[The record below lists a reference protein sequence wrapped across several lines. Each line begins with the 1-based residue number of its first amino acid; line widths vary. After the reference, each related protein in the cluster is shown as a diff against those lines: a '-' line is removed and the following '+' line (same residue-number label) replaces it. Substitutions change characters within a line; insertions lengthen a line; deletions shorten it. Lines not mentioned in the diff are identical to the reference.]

1 MSNDLRQRL
10 LAASRTHIPE
20 IINTSGNTDAVE
32 VSSRTLSSD
41 ETTHVAELLSDIPS
55 EYTQPS
61 QETSEESST
70 SNELSTSDL
79 MEMFSDMV
87 DGLTAQ
93 QSEPE
98 SQEEDVEEDEEEDE
112 DEEEFD
118 IETSE
123 PEPVPVVQEIWQ
135 PRRRRSRR
143 GDISVEATSR
153 FSGAVWYDKIKE
165 QDVTIVGVGG
175 IGSWT
180 SLLISRLGVKSL
192 TLYDD
197 DTVELGNISGQ
208 FYSSNDIDRFKV
220 DAIQGAINRYSV
232 YYATTSINQKF
243 ENDSIVSPVVISCL
257 DSMEARSV
265 VFNSW
270 KHAAL
275 SASDRSK
282 YLFIDGRLSAET
294 LQVFTVSGDDDS
306 SIKRYEESIFPDYE
320 ADAEVCSYKQT
331 SFMANMIASLI
342 TNVFVNYVASTIDG
356 GAARAVPF
364 KTEYLG
370 EMMWFTTEL

>member
-20 IINTSGNTDAVE
+20 VANTPDNTDAVE

-41 ETTHVAELLSDIPS
+41 ETAHVEEILSEIPS
-55 EYTQPS
+55 EYTE
-61 QETSEESST
+61 QENQEESSASSST
-70 SNELSTSDL
+70 QLSDFDL

-87 DGLTAQ
+87 DNLTAQ
-93 QSEPE
+93 SSEE
-98 SQEEDVEEDEEEDE
+98 SHQEDSEDE
-112 DEEEFD
+112 DEESDED
-118 IETSE
+118 DSETSE
-123 PEPVPVVQEIWQ
+123 PESVPVAQETPQ

-143 GDISVEATSR
+143 GDISAEATSR
-153 FSGAVWYDKIKE
+153 FSGAIWYDKIKE
-165 QDVTIVGVGG
+165 QDVTVVGVGG

-208 FYSSNDIDRFKV
+208 FYSSNDVDRFKV
-220 DAIQGAINRYSV
+220 DAIQAAINRYSV
-232 YYATTSINQKF
+232 YYNATSINQKF
-243 ENDSIVSPVVISCL
+243 ESNSMVSPVVISCL
-257 DSMEARSV
+257 DSMSARRT
-265 VFNSW
+265 VFNAWRCAVNNSED
-270 KHAAL
+270 K
-275 SASDRSK
+275 SK
-282 YLFIDGRLSAET
+282 FLFIDGRLSAET
-294 LQVFTVSGDDDS
+294 LQVFAVPGDDDS
-306 SIKRYEESIFPDYE
+306 AIKRYKESIFPDYE
-320 ADAEVCSYKQT
+320 ADTEVCSYKQT

>member
-20 IINTSGNTDAVE
+20 VANISDNTDAVE

-41 ETTHVAELLSDIPS
+41 ETAHVEEILSAIPS
-55 EYTQPS
+55 EYTA
-61 QETSEESST
+61 QENQEENSSSSST
-70 SNELSTSDL
+70 QLSDFDL

-98 SQEEDVEEDEEEDE
+98 AQEEEAEEDEEYDE
-112 DEEEFD
+112 NDS
-118 IETSE
+118 ETSE
-123 PEPVPVVQEIWQ
+123 PEPVPVAQEITQ

-143 GDISVEATSR
+143 GDISAEATSR
-153 FSGAVWYDKIKE
+153 FSGAIWYDKIKE
-165 QDVTIVGVGG
+165 QDVTVVGVGG

-208 FYSSNDIDRFKV
+208 FYSSNDVDRFKV
-220 DAIQGAINRYSV
+220 DAIQAAINRYSV
-232 YYATTSINQKF
+232 YYNVTSINQRF
-243 ENDSIVSPVVISCL
+243 ENNNSMVSPVVISCL
-257 DSMEARSV
+257 DSMSARRT
-265 VFNSW
+265 VFNAWRCAVNNSED
-270 KHAAL
+270 K
-275 SASDRSK
+275 SK
-282 YLFIDGRLSAET
+282 FLFIDGRLSAET
-294 LQVFTVSGDDDS
+294 LQVFAVPGDDDS
-306 SIKRYEESIFPDYE
+306 AIRRYKESIFPDYE
-320 ADAEVCSYKQT
+320 ADTEVCSYKQT

>member
-20 IINTSGNTDAVE
+20 VANTPDNTDAVE

-41 ETTHVAELLSDIPS
+41 ETAHVEEILSEIPS
-55 EYTQPS
+55 EYTE
-61 QETSEESST
+61 QENQEESNASSST
-70 SNELSTSDL
+70 QLSDFDL

-93 QSEPE
+93 QSETE
-98 SQEEDVEEDEEEDE
+98 VQEEETEEDEA
-112 DEEEFD
+112 EEE
-118 IETSE
+118 TVYALA
-123 PEPVPVVQEIWQ
+123 PEPVPAAQETPQ

-143 GDISVEATSR
+143 GDISAEATSR
-153 FSGAVWYDKIKE
+153 FSGAIWYDKIKE
-165 QDVTIVGVGG
+165 QDVTVVGVGG

-208 FYSSNDIDRFKV
+208 FYSSNDVDRFKV
-220 DAIQGAINRYSV
+220 DAIQAAINRYSV
-232 YYATTSINQKF
+232 YYNVTSINQRF
-243 ENDSIVSPVVISCL
+243 ENNNSMVSPVVISCL
-257 DSMEARSV
+257 DSMSARRT
-265 VFNSW
+265 VFNAWRYAVNNSED
-270 KHAAL
+270 K
-275 SASDRSK
+275 SK
-282 YLFIDGRLSAET
+282 FLFIDGRLSAET
-294 LQVFTVSGDDDS
+294 LQVFAVPGDDDS
-306 SIKRYEESIFPDYE
+306 AIRRYKESIFPDHE
-320 ADAEVCSYKQT
+320 ADTEICSYKQT

>member
-20 IINTSGNTDAVE
+20 VANTSDNTDAVE

-41 ETTHVAELLSDIPS
+41 ETAHVEEILSEIPS
-55 EYTQPS
+55 YTVQVN
-61 QETSEESST
+61 QEESST
-70 SNELSTSDL
+70 SSSTQLSDFDL

-93 QSEPE
+93 QSESE
-98 SQEEDVEEDEEEDE
+98 VQEEETEEEEDE
-112 DEEEFD
+112 AEEE
-118 IETSE
+118 TVYTPA
-123 PEPVPVVQEIWQ
+123 PESVTVIQEIQQ

-143 GDISVEATSR
+143 GDISAEATSR
-153 FSGAVWYDKIKE
+153 FSGAIWYDKIKE
-165 QDVTIVGVGG
+165 QDVTVVGVGG

-208 FYSSNDIDRFKV
+208 FYSSNDIDKFKV

-232 YYATTSINQKF
+232 YYNVTSINQRF
-243 ENDSIVSPVVISCL
+243 EYNSMVSPVVISCL
-257 DSMEARSV
+257 DSMSARRT
-265 VFNSW
+265 VFNAW
-270 KHAAL
+270 R
-275 SASDRSK
+275 SAVNNSEDKSK
-282 YLFIDGRLSAET
+282 FLFIDGRLSAET
-294 LQVFTVSGDDDS
+294 LQVFAVPGDDDS
-306 SIKRYEESIFPDYE
+306 AIRRYEESIFPDYE
-320 ADAEVCSYKQT
+320 ADTEICSYKQT

>member
-20 IINTSGNTDAVE
+20 VANIPDNTDAVE

-41 ETTHVAELLSDIPS
+41 ETAHVEEILSEMPSDYIAQENQEEINASSSTQLSDF
-55 EYTQPS
+55 
-61 QETSEESST
+61 
-70 SNELSTSDL
+70 DL

-93 QSEPE
+93 QSESE
-98 SQEEDVEEDEEEDE
+98 VQEEEAEEDET
-112 DEEEFD
+112 EEETD
-118 IETSE
+118 YTPA
-123 PEPVPVVQEIWQ
+123 PEPN
-135 PRRRRSRR
+135 
-143 GDISVEATSR
+143 
-153 FSGAVWYDKIKE
+153 KIKE
-165 QDVTIVGVGG
+165 QDVTVVGVGG

-208 FYSSNDIDRFKV
+208 FYSSNDIDKFKV

-232 YYATTSINQKF
+232 YYNVTSINQRF
-243 ENDSIVSPVVISCL
+243 EDNSMVSPVVISCL
-257 DSMEARSV
+257 DSMSARRT
-265 VFNSW
+265 VFNAWRCAVNNSED
-270 KHAAL
+270 K
-275 SASDRSK
+275 SK
-282 YLFIDGRLSAET
+282 FLFIDGRLSAET
-294 LQVFTVSGDDDS
+294 LQVFAVPGDDDS
-306 SIKRYEESIFPDYE
+306 AIRRYKESIFPDHE
-320 ADAEVCSYKQT
+320 ADTEVCSYKQT

>member
-10 LAASRTHIPE
+10 LAASRTHVPE
-20 IINTSGNTDAVE
+20 MINTPDNTDVVE

-41 ETTHVAELLSDIPS
+41 ETAHVEEILSEIPP
-55 EYTQPS
+55 EYTE
-61 QETSEESST
+61 QENQEESSSSPST
-70 SNELSTSDL
+70 QLSDYDF
-79 MEMFSDMV
+79 MKMFSDLV
-87 DGLTAQ
+87 DSLTSQ
-93 QSEPE
+93 QSESE
-98 SQEEDVEEDEEEDE
+98 TQEEETEEDEA
-112 DEEEFD
+112 EEE
-118 IETSE
+118 TVYALT
-123 PEPVPVVQEIWQ
+123 PEPIPVAQEIPQ

-143 GDISVEATSR
+143 GDISAEATSR

-180 SLLISRLGVKSL
+180 SLLMSRLGVKSL

-220 DAIQGAINRYSV
+220 DAIQRAINRYSV
-232 YYATTSINQKF
+232 YYDITSINQKF
-243 ENDSIVSPVVISCL
+243 ESDSIASPVVISCL
-257 DSMEARSV
+257 DSMKAREV
-265 VFNSW
+265 VFSSW
-270 KHAAL
+270 KRAAL
-275 SASDRSK
+275 SATDRSK

-294 LQVFTVSGDDDS
+294 LQVFAVSGDDDS

-320 ADAEVCSYKQT
+320 ADAVVCSYKQT